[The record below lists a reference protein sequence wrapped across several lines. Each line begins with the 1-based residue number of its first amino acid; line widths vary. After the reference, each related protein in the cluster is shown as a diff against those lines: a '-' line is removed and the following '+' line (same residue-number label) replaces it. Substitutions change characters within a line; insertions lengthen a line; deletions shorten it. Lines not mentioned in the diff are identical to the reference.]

1 MLECRRIRLLW
12 GLSEIFKRVIKIFW
26 GEVFMVRNTMKTGQ
40 PFLVTISEAFSRRSD
55 CGYSAKR
62 CEQKKKHKKTRGW
75 GGEGRGVW
83 ARELEVPYTLRL
95 PLFLLFFFLALFLR
109 AALHYRNAWHKLQFR
124 SRRFSSTTRC
134 GNASFWLVLI
144 LTDQSLLA
152 RAEYV
157 LYCSTLQKTGHR
169 LSAWNKRNHRTR
181 KKTSAS
187 DLTANF
193 HSIFRNYFFPSH
205 SVSLGRSQG
214 CFPFTKIKFNENP
227 VEKWMEH
234 WFSCRSSKKFTGA
247 TDHLK
252 R

>member
-40 PFLVTISEAFSRRSD
+40 PFLVAISEACSRRSD
-55 CGYSAKR
+55 CRYSGKR
-62 CEQKKKHKKTRGW
+62 CEQKKKKKTRGW
-75 GGEGRGVW
+75 GGGGEVCERLNWKFHTLSVSLFSSFFFSLSSFAPHSTIETPGTNYNFGRDASAPPPQV
-83 ARELEVPYTLRL
+83 ET
-95 PLFLLFFFLALFLR
+95 LLFD
-109 AALHYRNAWHKLQFR
+109 W
-124 SRRFSSTTRC
+124 
-134 GNASFWLVLI
+134 FWSC
-144 LTDQSLLA
+144 LTDQSQLA

-187 DLTANF
+187 DLTENF

-205 SVSLGRSQG
+205 SVSLGRS
-214 CFPFTKIKFNENP
+214 
-227 VEKWMEH
+227 VVY
-234 WFSCRSSKKFTGA
+234 
-247 TDHLK
+247 HLQK
-252 R
+252 V

>member
-1 MLECRRIRLLW
+1 MLECWRIRLLW

-40 PFLVTISEAFSRRSD
+40 PFLVTISEACSKRSD
-55 CGYSAKR
+55 CRYSTKR
-62 CEQKKKHKKTRGW
+62 CEQKKKKRGG

-95 PLFLLFFFLALFLR
+95 PLFLLFFLALFFR

-124 SRRFSSTTRC
+124 SRRFSSTSTS

-144 LTDQSLLA
+144 LTDQSQLA

-157 LYCSTLQKTGHR
+157 LHCSTLQKTGHR

-187 DLTANF
+187 DLTENF
-193 HSIFRNYFFPSH
+193 HSILRNYFFPSH
-205 SVSLGRSQG
+205 SVSLGRS
-214 CFPFTKIKFNENP
+214 
-227 VEKWMEH
+227 VVY
-234 WFSCRSSKKFTGA
+234 
-247 TDHLK
+247 HLQNV
-252 R
+252 

>member
-1 MLECRRIRLLW
+1 MGGR
-12 GLSEIFKRVIKIFW
+12 
-26 GEVFMVRNTMKTGQ
+26 GEVCERGNWKFPTLSVS
-40 PFLVTISEAFSRRSD
+40 LFSS
-55 CGYSAKR
+55 
-62 CEQKKKHKKTRGW
+62 
-75 GGEGRGVW
+75 
-83 ARELEVPYTLRL
+83 
-95 PLFLLFFFLALFLR
+95 FFFLALFLR
-109 AALHYRNAWHKLQFR
+109 AALHCRNAWHKLQFR
-124 SRRFSSTTRC
+124 SRPFSSTTTS

-181 KKTSAS
+181 KKTSCS
-187 DLTANF
+187 ERPNRKFPFYFPKLLL
-193 HSIFRNYFFPSH
+193 SI
-205 SVSLGRSQG
+205 SLG
-214 CFPFTKIKFNENP
+214 FTGKKSRLFTIYKKFNENP

-234 WFSCRSSKKFTGA
+234 WFSCCSSEKFTGA